1 MAQNSTLSPTVKGSY
16 RVARAIVIP
25 GYPPFKYRFKNRAFL
40 RKSDGECRLR
50 QELEPRG
57 VLVLSI
63 SLEEEDAV
71 AFHPSSNQ
79 VCHFFSIWVL
89 YHIGSELPKVFFW
102 ALLLTKTLFLALF
115 RALLKVPILLLELY
129 FALFCCTFFG
139 GTFLGTFLRFLFAFF
154 STFLGTFNSKYTFF
168 GTLLHTF

>member
-79 VCHFFSIWVL
+79 VCHFSAYGCFT
-89 YHIGSELPKVFFW
+89 GPD
-102 ALLLTKTLFLALF
+102 
-115 RALLKVPILLLELY
+115 
-129 FALFCCTFFG
+129 G
-139 GTFLGTFLRFLFAFF
+139 
-154 STFLGTFNSKYTFF
+154 
-168 GTLLHTF
+168 